1 MSQNQIS
8 VKEKIREEFM
18 RCAADPVY
26 FMRKYYQIQHP
37 TRGRMMFDL
46 YEFQEKVLRLYQNNE
61 YCIINKSRQLGISTL
76 VSAYSLWMMLFQRD
90 KNVLVVATTQA
101 TAKNMVTKV
110 RFAYQNLPTWLK
122 IGASEDNRLSL
133 RLINGSQIKAVS
145 AAGDAT
151 RSEAVSLLVIDEA
164 AFIDR
169 IEEIFTAAQQTLAT
183 GGRCIALSTPNGVG
197 NWFHKM
203 YTKAQKRENNFLP
216 ISLPWTVHP
225 ERDQT
230 WREQQTKDLGV
241 RNAAQE
247 CDCDFATSGNSFI
260 DPEILSWYEENT
272 VREPLE
278 RRGMDKAYWIW
289 EYPINVNHYMV
300 VADVARGDGSDYS
313 AFHVIDIN
321 SLVQVAEYKE
331 QVDTREFARILLS
344 AANEYNQ
351 ALLVVENANIGWDV
365 VQSLVESGYQ
375 NLYYGHNTDHA
386 DFQKWMDKFDRNS
399 GLTPGFSTSAKSRP
413 LILERL
419 RDFVENKVV
428 TIRSIRL
435 LEELRVFIWKNNKQQ
450 AMSGYN
456 DDLTMSF
463 SIGLYLRE
471 TSLRFKTTM
480 DSLTTAG
487 INNMVRVGAPT
498 APSTYNYNP
507 YERYNQ
513 WTQDI
518 QTPLGQEP
526 QDLTWLIN

>member
-1 MSQNQIS
+1 MEKQQTL
-8 VKEKIREEFM
+8 KDKIREEFM
-18 RCAADPVY
+18 RCASDPAY
-26 FMRKYYQIQHP
+26 FMKKYYTIQHP
-37 TRGRMMFDL
+37 TRGRLFFDL
-46 YEFQEKVLRLYQNNE
+46 YEFQEEVLHLYQNHE

-90 KNVLVVATTQA
+90 KNILVVATTQA

-110 RFAYQNLPTWLK
+110 RFAYQNLPSWLK

-133 RLINGSQIKAVS
+133 RLVNGSQIKAVS

-151 RSEAVSLLVIDEA
+151 RSESVSLLVIDEA

-183 GGRCIALSTPNGVG
+183 GGRCIALSTPNGIG

-225 ERDQT
+225 ERDNN

-260 DPEILSWYEENT
+260 EPEVLTWYEENT
-272 VREPLE
+272 VREPQE

-289 EYPINVNHYMV
+289 EYPMPQSHYMII
-300 VADVARGDGSDYS
+300 ADVARGDGSDYS
-313 AFHVIDIN
+313 AFHIIETATLN
-321 SLVQVAEYKE
+321 QVAEFKE

-344 AANEYNQ
+344 AATEYNQ

-375 NLYYGHNTDHA
+375 NLYYGHTTDRD

-399 GLTPGFSTSAKSRP
+399 GLVPGYSTSAKSRP
-413 LILERL
+413 LMLERM

-435 LEELRVFIWKNNKQQ
+435 LEELRVFVWRNNKQQ
-450 AMSGYN
+450 AMQGYN
-456 DDLTMSF
+456 DDLVMAF

-480 DSLTTAG
+480 DTLTAVG
-487 INNMVRVGAPT
+487 INNIGRLGSEGPA
-498 APSTYNYNP
+498 NYSNNP
-507 YERYNQ
+507 YSQQNS
-513 WTQDI
+513 WTQEI
-518 QTPLGQEP
+518 STPNGQE
-526 QDLTWLIN
+526 QYDISWLIS